1 QPDLRVYRHPLE
13 AADRLKR
20 PGRSCRRWQ
29 LLVCN
34 SGFTSSATNSAC
46 PSSFVT
52 VVESCS
58 APKPLVLVLLDESD
72 AILRER
78 FPDVQR
84 RRSAVGFAYQSL
96 LLAIPVPVLLAGALV
111 VVLLALDQG
120 NLALDQMFFP
130 VERQGDAAVAL
141 PRGPGVY
148 LFQLLGGQQQLAGAG
163 RVGDDVGAG
172 GLQGGDVGAE
182 QVGFAILEQDVA
194 VHQLCLAGAQALHFP
209 AGQGDARL
217 EA

>member
-1 QPDLRVYRHPLE
+1 
-13 AADRLKR
+13 
-20 PGRSCRRWQ
+20 
-29 LLVCN
+29 
-34 SGFTSSATNSAC
+34 GFTSSVTSSAC

-52 VVESCS
+52 VGESWS
-58 APKPLVLVLLDESD
+58 APKPLELVLLDESD

-78 FPDVQR
+78 TPDVQR

-141 PRGPGVY
+141 LLDPGDD
-148 LFQLLGGQQQLAGAG
+148 LFQLLGVQQQLAGAR

-172 GLQGGDVGAE
+172 G
-182 QVGFAILEQDVA
+182 
-194 VHQLCLAGAQALHFP
+194 
-209 AGQGDARL
+209 
-217 EA
+217 